1 MPSQL
6 LKAFDK
12 NGNQVQIEV
21 DLSKGLTV
29 EAIPTDLQWSL
40 KTVDQT
46 LVPNTTEWIGGRERR
61 G

>member
-12 NGNQVQIEV
+12 NGNQVQIDV

-29 EAIPTDLQWSL
+29 EAIPTDLQWFL
-40 KTVDQT
+40 KTIDQN
-46 LVPNTTEWIGGRERR
+46 VYNTTEWIGGRERR